1 VEGGKLV
8 GSLGGG
14 AGAGLFSAA
23 MSTKLCNVVLGVL
36 TKGRGMNACVLV
48 GESAATWGASE
59 VGGKGGEIFGE

>member
-1 VEGGKLV
+1 
-8 GSLGGG
+8 
-14 AGAGLFSAA
+14 